1 MQKTLVCHQILNVF
15 LEQLKQLFQEQVLNN
30 KQIHCINVSYFLEK
44 RLENEKKLGFTNDD
58 KSNLNLPSEIKD
70 KVFDVIELKKLTNKD
85 KEEILINKINNLI
98 KNYDDAKVKLP
109 AHYKEEILKLISS
122 SKDLKSLINDS
133 LIKIENQITDGLIN
147 YKSDIELKI

>member
-1 MQKTLVCHQILNVF
+1 MHRSGKKIDFTNSVIIFENR
-15 LEQLKQLFQEQVLNN
+15 N
-30 KQIHCINVSYFLEK
+30 
-44 RLENEKKLGFTNDD
+44 LENEKKLGFTNDD
-58 KSNLNLPSEIKD
+58 ESNLNLPSEIKD
-70 KVFDVIELKKLTNKD
+70 KVFDVIGLKKLTNKD

>member
-1 MQKTLVCHQILNVF
+1 MMMQ
-15 LEQLKQLFQEQVLNN
+15 
-30 KQIHCINVSYFLEK
+30 
-44 RLENEKKLGFTNDD
+44 
-58 KSNLNLPSEIKD
+58 
-70 KVFDVIELKKLTNKD
+70 
-85 KEEILINKINNLI
+85 
-98 KNYDDAKVKLP
+98 KVKLP

>member
-1 MQKTLVCHQILNVF
+1 MDVMNVYGLNGVSKNETL
-15 LEQLKQLFQEQVLNN
+15 K
-30 KQIHCINVSYFLEK
+30 Y
-44 RLENEKKLGFTNDD
+44 
-58 KSNLNLPSEIKD
+58 
-70 KVFDVIELKKLTNKD
+70 
-85 KEEILINKINNLI
+85 
-98 KNYDDAKVKLP
+98 YDDAKVKLP